1 MEKKKQEAVDREQEL
16 AATKIQSRIRG
27 KQARREQCS
36 EAGLSRL
43 KPTCALYSVVSRI
56 GSKVLCGFRVWGVQV
71 FRGFRVAAMDRTWSL
86 GFQTLFPNNQG

>member
-1 MEKKKQEAVDREQEL
+1 MLECLAVHRREMEKKKQEAVDREQEL

-43 KPTCALYSVVSRI
+43 KPTCALYFAVSRI
-56 GSKVLCGFRVWGVQV
+56 VLTKTFKTFCRRVGWVL
-71 FRGFRVAAMDRTWSL
+71 SSCEI
-86 GFQTLFPNNQG
+86 

>member
-36 EAGLSRL
+36 ETGLSYL

-56 GSKVLCGFRVWGVQV
+56 VLTEALKSFFFVGGGVV
-71 FRGFRVAAMDRTWSL
+71 LSSWEI
-86 GFQTLFPNNQG
+86 